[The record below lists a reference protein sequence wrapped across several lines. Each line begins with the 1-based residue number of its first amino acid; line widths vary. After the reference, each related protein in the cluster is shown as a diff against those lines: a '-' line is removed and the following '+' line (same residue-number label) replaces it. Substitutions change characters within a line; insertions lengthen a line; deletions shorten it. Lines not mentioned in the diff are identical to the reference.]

1 MPMLTSAAAKTVT
14 FLLAVFGLIASPMA
28 WATSDVRTIR
38 VNEAKDANGNYAM
51 KMVRLALSKVEHQY
65 EIQTFSESLTQ
76 SREFQI
82 LEEGG
87 TDLAWAATKQD
98 WEDKLLPIRVCLYK
112 GLLGYRIFLIHEGN
126 QAKFDGIN
134 TLDDLRKIA
143 LGQGRTWSDSDIL
156 EANGLNV
163 VRTTKYES
171 LFYMLDGGRFD
182 AFPRG
187 VQEPWAEISSRPK
200 LALTTEKRLMLSY
213 KNPFYLFTNK
223 KNVELAADLERGL
236 NIAIADGSFDE
247 VFFSDPMVKAVL
259 ENAHLDTRLVFD
271 LHNPY
276 LPSKT
281 PVDRPELWL
290 DISSLKTRTQIGHSY
305 ESQTP

>member
-1 MPMLTSAAAKTVT
+1 MPITTRVATIPMAV
-14 FLLAVFGLIASPMA
+14 LLLSCALIAPVVS
-28 WATSDVRTIR
+28 ATSDFKTIR

-51 KMVRLALSKVEHQY
+51 KMVRLALSKVERRY

-82 LEEGG
+82 LEEEG

-98 WEDKLLPIRVCLYK
+98 WEDKLLPIRICLYK

-259 ENAHLDTRLVFD
+259 ENAHLDSRLVFD

-290 DISSLKTRTQIGHSY
+290 DIGSLKTRTHVGQSH
-305 ESQTP
+305 ETQTP